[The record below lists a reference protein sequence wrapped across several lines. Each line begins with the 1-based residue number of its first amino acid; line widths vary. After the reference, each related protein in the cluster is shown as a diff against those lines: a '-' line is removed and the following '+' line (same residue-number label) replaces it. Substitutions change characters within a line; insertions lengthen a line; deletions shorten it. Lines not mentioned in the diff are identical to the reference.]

1 MYLFSPSLSLP
12 LPLSRTGALEYTLL
26 QRKRKP
32 PDREEIMAEETKA
45 AMKKTAGVSGGKD
58 E

>member
-1 MYLFSPSLSLP
+1 M
-12 LPLSRTGALEYTLL
+12 
-26 QRKRKP
+26 

-45 AMKKTAGVSGGKD
+45 SMKKAAGVSGGKD